1 MAQHQNGNRPGTKRD
16 SESPLPRAGSS
27 HPSED
32 ASGESYPP
40 SPRQLQNGG
49 LSLENDE
56 PAPKRQRDSSSS
68 VASHASMPPKGATV
82 LPPNPLALRAAHQQR
97 PSLLP
102 CFFPTPDMLYSPELF
117 AHWSAALLQ
126 RPFMPTL
133 PSLTSPLISFPKSS
147 SSPSEQLS
155 PDDGGASSSASPSQ
169 TPVKKE
175 SPHSSADSPASTGTK
190 KGGFD
195 VSDLLSKP

>member
-1 MAQHQNGNRPGTKRD
+1 MAIDLGRSETARVHCPEPGRVIQAKMHRVSPILLHQGNSKTV
-16 SESPLPRAGSS
+16 
-27 HPSED
+27 
-32 ASGESYPP
+32 
-40 SPRQLQNGG
+40 

-133 PSLTSPLISFPKSS
+133 PPLTSPLISFPKSS

-169 TPVKKE
+169 TPIKKE
-175 SPHSSADSPASTGTK
+175 SPPSSADSPASTGTK